1 MEHDDR
7 STNGTN
13 GTAAPDGHAADGRVA
28 RGQRNRAALVAAFL
42 DLVAAGHQRVTGQQV
57 AESAGVSVR
66 TVWTHFADLEA
77 LYDAASRELWR
88 RYQEGRTLVAADLD
102 LPTRVDRFA
111 ARRAAENEEIAPF
124 ARTAAL
130 AEPFSPALR
139 ASRARFVGAVRDDVL
154 RLFGAELAG
163 APDRT
168 SAVLAAATYPAW
180 STLRDDLGLDTDD
193 ARAALTATL
202 RALLDPGTPA
212 S

>member
-7 STNGTN
+7 GT
-13 GTAAPDGHAADGRVA
+13 DGRVA

-42 DLVAAGHQRVTGQQV
+42 DLVAAGRQRVTGQQV
-57 AESAGVSVR
+57 AEAAGVSVR

-88 RYQEGRTLVAADLD
+88 RYVDERVLVPGDADLA
-102 LPTRVDRFA
+102 TRVDRFA
-111 ARRAAENEEIAPF
+111 AQRAAENEAIAPF

-154 RLFGAELAG
+154 RLFPTELAG
-163 APDRT
+163 APERT

-180 STLRDDLGLDTDD
+180 STLRDDLGLDVDG
-193 ARAALTATL
+193 AAAASTLAL
-202 RALLDPGTPA
+202 RALLAPGTRR